1 MESQQYLLPEMDLIF
16 PEPVP
21 GESWDPHTIHTH
33 YFGFNIPEHVI
44 GVFIYLRAQ
53 PYFRTCLAG
62 VSVFKGMDNLRPLDC
77 EHNNIINT
85 VPWPTV
91 EGNVIHIANGMTFD
105 FIEPGNKVR
114 VLYNSKDGETRIDVT
129 QTGLHPMLPRGYVMP
144 GEEKNTD
151 PKQNPTGLEQLM
163 RCDGTL
169 TMNGRTYK
177 VNCNAARDRSI
188 RQVRT
193 EDEIVSPPF
202 GWSPI
207 SFGPDFCFNQAGF
220 EDPGENPAWL
230 SIFPWPKNK
239 PTTTFAWLV
248 RGKGDVRNVTRVKR
262 KVLAYHPVLGSAIRQ
277 EMEVEDDKGE
287 IYKLK
292 GQAIAV
298 AQLPAWPN
306 AMFVDSVYR
315 WTDEKGRETH
325 NTYQE
330 AWYHKY
336 WRFWR
341 SRL

>member
-1 MESQQYLLPEMDLIF
+1 MDLIF

-21 GESWDPHTIHTH
+21 GESWDPHTVHTH
-33 YFGFNIPEHVI
+33 YFGFSIPEHTI
-44 GVFIYLRAQ
+44 GVFIYVRAQ
-53 PYFRTCLAG
+53 PYFRACLAG

-77 EHNNIINT
+77 EHNNIVNT

-91 EGNVIHIANGMTFD
+91 EGNVIQIANGMTFD
-105 FIEPGNKVR
+105 FIEPGNK
-114 VLYNSKDGETRIDVT
+114 
-129 QTGLHPMLPRGYVMP
+129 
-144 GEEKNTD
+144 
-151 PKQNPTGLEQLM
+151 PTGLEQLM
-163 RCDGTL
+163 KCTGTL
-169 TMNGRTYK
+169 TMHGTTYK
-177 VNCNAARDRSI
+177 VDCCAARDRSI

-193 EDEIVSPPF
+193 EDEVVSPPF

-220 EDPGENPAWL
+220 EDPGGNSAWL
-230 SIFPWPKNK
+230 SIFPWPKDK

-248 RGKGDVRNVTRVKR
+248 RGAGDLRNVVRVKR
-262 KVLAYHPVLGSAIRQ
+262 KVLAYHPVLGSAIEQ
-277 EMEVEDDKGE
+277 EMKVEDEKGE
-287 IYKLK
+287 VYTLK

-315 WTDEKGRETH
+315 WTDDKGRETH

-330 AWYHKY
+330 AWYQKY